1 VSRLSEE
8 LARAAQVEQA
18 RAVKKE
24 HPDGWAPSLSLD
36 SSTGRGS
43 LIVRSALPAP
53 VWDDLLRE
61 WGLDPA
67 LYAIEDDRVQ
77 MRTWDAAIGEG
88 KVQRF
93 YYYKANVHA
102 RGTSDKADI
111 DALTDEIK
119 RRKFKGVTRPVGSGD
134 STLVVVLADWQIGQR
149 GTDDAVR
156 RILALCD
163 EIPDRW
169 RQLTKQG
176 VLLDDILLVG
186 LGDLVEGCEGWYP
199 AQPFLVELNEREQR
213 TLVRRLL
220 IKLVEAALTV
230 APRVRVA
237 AVGGNHGEVRRG
249 GKAITDASDNADVEV
264 VEQVAEIFAASEV
277 APRVSFVIPR
287 DELALTLDVQGTI
300 VGITHGHLAKR
311 GAGAANKVQTWWQGQ
326 ALGMRPV
333 ADATVL
339 LTGHYHHLSVTEHGP
354 RTHLQAPALCG
365 PSAWYT
371 DLTGVGASPSGALSL
386 VVNAAGWDHL
396 RVLPCRQ

>member
-1 VSRLSEE
+1 MSRFSEE
-8 LARAAQVEQA
+8 MARAAQLEQA
-18 RAVKKE
+18 RGTKRE
-24 HPDGWAPSLSLD
+24 HPDGWAPALELD
-36 SSTGRGS
+36 SATGRGS
-43 LIVRSALPAP
+43 LVIRSATPAP
-53 VWDDLLRE
+53 IWNDLLLE

-102 RGTSDKADI
+102 RGTNDAADVA
-111 DALTDEIK
+111 ALANEIK
-119 RRKFKGVTRPVGSGD
+119 GKRFKVVTKPAGTGTA
-134 STLVVVLADWQIGQR
+134 TLVVVLADWQIGQR

-156 RILALCD
+156 RILSLCD
-163 EIPDRW
+163 EMPARW
-169 RQLTKQG
+169 RELTKAG
-176 VLLDDILLVG
+176 VPLDDILLVG

-199 AQPFLVELNEREQR
+199 AQPFLIELNEREQR

-220 IKLVEAALTV
+220 LKLVEAALTV

-249 GKAITDASDNADVEV
+249 GKAITDASDNGDVEV
-264 VEQVAEIFAASEV
+264 VEQLAEIIGASEV

-287 DELALTLDVQGTI
+287 DELALTLNVHGTI

-333 ADATVL
+333 SDATVL

-354 RTHLQAPALCG
+354 RIHLQAPALCG

-386 VVNAAGWDHL
+386 VIDGNGWDHL
-396 RVLPCRQ
+396 RVLPCRP

>member
-1 VSRLSEE
+1 MSKFSED
-8 LARAAQVEQA
+8 LARANAVEHA
-18 RAVKKE
+18 RAQKRE
-24 HPDGWAPSLSLD
+24 HPDGWAPELSLD
-36 SSTGRGS
+36 SATGRGS
-43 LIVRSALPAP
+43 LTVRSATPAP
-53 VWDDLLRE
+53 VWDELLRE

-102 RGTSDKADI
+102 RGTSDKADLT
-111 DALTDEIK
+111 ALMDEVK
-119 RRKFKGVTRPVGSGD
+119 RHRFKVITKPAGTGNAS
-134 STLVVVLADWQIGQR
+134 LVVVLADWQIGQR

-163 EIPDRW
+163 EMPARW
-169 RQLTKQG
+169 RELTKAG
-176 VLLDDILLVG
+176 VPLDDILLVG

-213 TLVRRLL
+213 TLARRL
-220 IKLVEAALTV
+220 IVKLVEAALTV

-249 GKAITDASDNADVEV
+249 GKAITDASDNSDVEV
-264 VEQVAEIFAASEV
+264 FEQVAEVFAASEV
-277 APRVSFVIPR
+277 APRVSFIVPR
-287 DELALTLDVQGTI
+287 DESALTIDVHGTI

-311 GAGAANKVQTWWQGQ
+311 GTGAANKVQTWWQGQ

-386 VVNAAGWDHL
+386 VIGPNGWDHL
-396 RVLPCRQ
+396 RLLPCRP

>member
-1 VSRLSEE
+1 MSSFSEE
-8 LARAAQVEQA
+8 LARAAQLEQA
-18 RAVKKE
+18 RAAKKD

-43 LIVRSALPAP
+43 LTVRSAVPAP

-93 YYYKANVHA
+93 YYYRATVHA
-102 RGTSDKADI
+102 RGTSDNADVA
-111 DALTDEIK
+111 ALAEEIK
-119 RRKFKGVTRPVGSGD
+119 RRKFKTVTRAVGSGNA
-134 STLVVVLADWQIGQR
+134 TLVVVLADWQIGQR

-163 EIPDRW
+163 EIPQRW
-169 RQLTKQG
+169 RELLKQG
-176 VLLDDILLVG
+176 VSLDDILLVG

-213 TLVRRLL
+213 TLVRRLVV
-220 IKLVEAALTV
+220 KLVEAALSV

-249 GKAITDASDNADVEV
+249 GKAITDASDNSDVEV
-264 VEQVAEIFAASEV
+264 IEQVAEIIAASEV

-311 GAGAANKVQTWWQGQ
+311 GSGAANKVQTWWQGQ

-354 RTHLQAPALCG
+354 RTHFQAPALCG
-365 PSAWYT
+365 PSAWFT
-371 DLTGVGASPSGALSL
+371 DLTGVGASPSGALS
-386 VVNAAGWDHL
+386 VVIDKNGWDHL
-396 RVLPCRQ
+396 RVLPCRF